1 MKLIIPFICTALA
14 SAFPRLPQVTSIE
27 ELCNR
32 NATVFYVIPYSQS
45 GNPNGVSL
53 QTESDVKTCK
63 KMSGAKIFGS
73 VHFYRQIYNSK
84 KLQFKDVNKLVDN
97 IHTLYE
103 HEDSKFYDGFEF
115 IIDKLNETMVERL
128 LKERRSGQMFSL
140 RVFLD
145 RWDKLESVIRKY
157 TANIDH
163 IVLDIF
169 SERDVTALKEVIQ
182 RNPKITFS
190 VMFVVEGLGAEGVA
204 KDVATSLSRKV
215 GHTVNVLSPASTPLA
230 YTAGI

>member
-1 MKLIIPFICTALA
+1 MKFISPFICTALV

-27 ELCNR
+27 ELCNI
-32 NATVFYVIPYSQS
+32 NARVFYVVPYSQS

-63 KMSGAKIFGS
+63 MLGAKIFGS
-73 VHFYRQIYNSK
+73 VHFYRQTYNSK

-115 IIDKLNETMVERL
+115 IIDKLNETLVERL
-128 LKERRSGQMFSL
+128 LKERRCGQMFSL

-145 RWDKLESVIRKY
+145 RWDRLESVIHKY
-157 TANIDH
+157 ADNIDH

-169 SERDVTALKEVIQ
+169 SERDVTVLKEVIQ
-182 RNPKITFS
+182 RNPTITFS
-190 VMFVVEGLGAEGVA
+190 VMFVVEGLGAESVA